1 MSANRSCSPSATAY
15 GSRAVTSSKSP
26 ATHKMRSK
34 GRKKRGSMHVRPHAP
49 ISIAICQHGSE
60 TGARGEARRSTTA
73 TSARAPTRSYAD
85 DVALP
90 PPPLAAQLEPAPTN
104 QPARPSRHHGAH
116 ARARDLLPR
125 TSETAFSVRARRDEH
140 RAWRRVE
147 MRRYPSCRLHVQTSG
162 QQNGAGTITRDG
174 KDDDEAKKGLG
185 ERKDDVALAGLSP
198 YTSSILVK
206 VLAVTV

>member
-1 MSANRSCSPSATAY
+1 MDRENNGSVQLTRGIYNGQRDERESIMFTIGYCLRQPSSHLVEKPRNTQD
-15 GSRAVTSSKSP
+15 AVKRTE
-26 ATHKMRSK
+26 
-34 GRKKRGSMHVRPHAP
+34 KKRIDARTGQFAHPRPHAP

-90 PPPLAAQLEPAPTN
+90 PPPLAAQLEPASTN

-125 TSETAFSVRARRDEH
+125 TSETAFSVRARRDEP

-147 MRRYPSCRLHVQTSG
+147 MRRYPSSR
-162 QQNGAGTITRDG
+162 GAR
-174 KDDDEAKKGLG
+174 
-185 ERKDDVALAGLSP
+185 R
-198 YTSSILVK
+198 
-206 VLAVTV
+206 